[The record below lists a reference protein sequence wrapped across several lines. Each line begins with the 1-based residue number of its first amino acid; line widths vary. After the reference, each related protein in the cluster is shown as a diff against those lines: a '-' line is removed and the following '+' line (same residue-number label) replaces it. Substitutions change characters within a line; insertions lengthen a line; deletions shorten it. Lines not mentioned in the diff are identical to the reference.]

1 MSPLMLKLRIFLQNW
16 GSNMHRLTE
25 DDIPLDEQMIL
36 GIEVMV
42 SIETEPQ
49 INADERRLITSA
61 HRKVSYGLMSI
72 DDNEKSFI
80 PDRKEVK

>member
-1 MSPLMLKLRIFLQNW
+1 MLPLMRKLRIFLQNW
-16 GSNMHRLTE
+16 GSNMLRLAE
-25 DDIPLDEQMIL
+25 GMLIAME
-36 GIEVMV
+36 